1 MAAPLQIVIEDDA
14 GRRQVVPFAGD
25 EITLGR
31 AREGNT
37 VFLAERN
44 VSRRHARFLRA
55 NGSVFLEDL
64 GSANGTRVNGERL
77 SARRRIRPG
86 DLVQIGDYDIALEGA
101 EDRPRGE
108 ERPTSEMPVATPAQP
123 VAAAPPPL
131 PGAAR
136 AEAPP
141 ARTAAPPR
149 PAPGPAVQRP
159 DPRRAPAPS
168 GASPSLRRAL
178 FLAAVAAASLLA
190 GWAAGTLTRPAPRPA
205 GVADRAR

>member
-14 GRRQVVPFAGD
+14 GRRQVIPFAGD

-37 VFLAERN
+37 VCLAERN

-55 NGSVFLEDL
+55 NGAVFLEDL

-77 SARRRIRPG
+77 AARRRIRPG

-101 EDRPRGE
+101 EERARGDDK
-108 ERPTSEMPVATPAQP
+108 PTTELP
-123 VAAAPPPL
+123 AAAAPPVPPPL

-136 AEAPP
+136 PEAPARP
-141 ARTAAPPR
+141 AATAAP
-149 PAPGPAVQRP
+149 
-159 DPRRAPAPS
+159 RAPAPVAAPTARPA
-168 GASPSLRRAL
+168 GSPAARRAL
-178 FLAAVAAASLLA
+178 FLAAVAVASLLT
-190 GWAAGTLTRPAPRPA
+190 GWAAGTLTRRPASIEARAAPR
-205 GVADRAR
+205 